1 MGKAAKIL
9 ANYVIQKGTV
19 KEDERE
25 IYEYGFTVAMET
37 VLCIIVCFV
46 ASLVLHTVF
55 EGILFFIVPVIFK
68 YYAVGKIS
76 RLFNIYFTYGI
87 LFIGNGSL

>member
-25 IYEYGFTVAMET
+25 IYEYGFTVAMAYCFLWFSF
-37 VLCIIVCFV
+37 LCVHIQEDYI
-46 ASLVLHTVF
+46 
-55 EGILFFIVPVIFK
+55 
-68 YYAVGKIS
+68 
-76 RLFNIYFTYGI
+76 
-87 LFIGNGSL
+87 

>member
-25 IYEYGFTVAMET
+25 MYEYGFTVAMET

-46 ASLVLHTVF
+46 ASLVLH
-55 EGILFFIVPVIFK
+55 L
-68 YYAVGKIS
+68 
-76 RLFNIYFTYGI
+76 
-87 LFIGNGSL
+87 SLIHI